1 MDDFNNLDPE
11 AMMNNLSDVEEEPDS
26 EKEESEEEE
35 EESDSEEEIKNKNNN
50 NDDVKN
56 SDPYLE
62 LPEDEFIIDDVDFE
76 FQEEKDNL
84 EIFEQEIIPEHK
96 VISNDED
103 QAEDLI
109 NEILRMM
116 PEKQRKNKKEIKK
129 GREFT

>member
-1 MDDFNNLDPE
+1 
-11 AMMNNLSDVEEEPDS
+11 MNNLSDVESDS
-26 EKEESEEEE
+26 EKEESDPEKEESE

-62 LPEDEFIIDDVDFE
+62 LPEDEFIIDDVDFASRR
-76 FQEEKDNL
+76 KDNL
-84 EIFEQEIIPEHK
+84 EIFEQEIILEHK

-129 GREFT
+129 VENLLESFTKLKTTD

>member
-26 EKEESEEEE
+26 EKEESDPEEEE
-35 EESDSEEEIKNKNNN
+35 DSDTEEEIKNKNNN

-116 PEKQRKNKKEIKK
+116 PEKQRKNK
-129 GREFT
+129 RN